1 MVDAHLPALLLNLRQ
16 ALYVCMALTMT
27 AASSTND
34 DEAMLEQT
42 YVYQNTKTGALSNA
56 PLMARQLILLL
67 SPAAGVVLEHITP
80 KTNLLKVAEEAYD
93 TEWKPADSIPI
104 LKQACA
110 QFYYQ
115 SATDGA
121 SLGPVSCRELS
132 KLLEKGD
139 IEPATQVWSQ
149 ISVEEG
155 WTAIQELPELQIAL
169 KAFDVPKIQ
178 HYKPSATETSVD
190 DEQASNNVQDEL
202 EAFLQS
208 TDRMGPQHSEDDGDE
223 EEGYQSDNGTNY
235 VKDPANG
242 NWIHAALVPQRK
254 EKPAEKQSKAPTP
267 MLPANPNNKKRS
279 KKAKF
284 SNKHMRN
291 WVYITGLPS
300 DTSTEEIAH
309 VFGKVGIIDLDPES
323 QAPKIKIYRHRDG
336 PLKGGI
342 KGDASLCFARPESVD
357 LAIQLFDDAPFRLE
371 DPKANILQVQRAKF
385 EQEGQEYDAKRV
397 KISNAKRKVAK
408 LAALQAV
415 GWDESENGRLTG
427 GRKGL
432 CIVVLKH
439 VFTLDELK
447 DNEDAVLANL
457 EKEIRTEC
465 EEWGHVEKVTV
476 FSKNPQGIAILKFGQ
491 PTAASSTVTA
501 FHGRIYKGRKIE
513 AKFWDGVTDYT
524 VVDEEKEKIEG
535 EIRREEFG
543 SWLEQQELP
552 EELRLQVEH

>member
-1 MVDAHLPALLLNLRQ
+1 M
-16 ALYVCMALTMT
+16 
-27 AASSTND
+27 
-34 DEAMLEQT
+34 
-42 YVYQNTKTGALSNA
+42 YQNTKTGALSTA
-56 PLMARQLILLL
+56 PLLARQLILLL

-80 KTNLLKVAEEAYD
+80 KTNLLKVTEEAYD

-110 QFYYQ
+110 QYYYQ
-115 SATDGA
+115 RVTDGV
-121 SLGPVSCRELS
+121 SVGPVSCRELS
-132 KLLEKGD
+132 KLLAKGD
-139 IEPATQVWSQ
+139 IQPATQIWSQ

-155 WTAIQELPELQIAL
+155 WIAIQELTELQIAL
-169 KAFDVPKIQ
+169 KAFDMPKIQ
-178 HYKPSATETSVD
+178 HEEPAAPEASVM
-190 DEQASNNVQDEL
+190 DEQSSNHVQDEL

-208 TDRMGPQHSEDDGDE
+208 TDGMGPLNREDDEDE

-235 VKDPANG
+235 VKDPSNG
-242 NWIHAALVPQRK
+242 NWIHAAFAPEQKKKPPQK
-254 EKPAEKQSKAPTP
+254 ELKAPTSI
-267 MLPANPNNKKRS
+267 LPEIQSNKKRS
-279 KKAKF
+279 KKSKF

-300 DTSTEEIAH
+300 DTSTEELAH

-323 QAPKIKIYRHRDG
+323 QAPKVKIYRHRDG
-336 PLKGGI
+336 PLKGEI

-357 LAIQLFDDAPFRLE
+357 LAIQLFDEAPFRLE

-415 GWDESENGRLTG
+415 GWDETENGRLTG

-432 CIVVLKH
+432 CIVVLKR

-447 DNEDAVLANL
+447 DNEDAVLAHL
-457 EKEIRTEC
+457 EKEIRREC
-465 EEWGHVEKVTV
+465 EEWGHVEKVTF
-476 FSKNPQGIAILKFGQ
+476 FSKNPQGIVILKFGQ
-491 PTAASSTVTA
+491 PTSASSTVTA
-501 FHGRIYKGRKIE
+501 FNGRISKGRKIE
-513 AKFWDGVTDYT
+513 AMFWDGVTDYT

-552 EELRLQVEH
+552 EELRLKVED